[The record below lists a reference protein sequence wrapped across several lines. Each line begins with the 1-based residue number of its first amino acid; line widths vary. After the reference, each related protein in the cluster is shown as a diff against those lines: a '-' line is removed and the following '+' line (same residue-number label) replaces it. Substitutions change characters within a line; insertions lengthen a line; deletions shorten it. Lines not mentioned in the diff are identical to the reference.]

1 MVNILFN
8 SYFAKHSKFNYDFVG
23 NALCKDRW
31 IQLMHQYEKY
41 LDKNLLERE
50 EFIVP
55 KKIHQIWLGNKKL
68 PKKYW
73 KWMESWKKYNTD
85 WEYKLWDEESIKKLD
100 INQPEIYSKKI
111 NPGYRSDIIRYIIL
125 KKFGGLYVD
134 TDFEC
139 LRPIPEKLRTYKF
152 VSCVIFNNKPIIANG
167 MIMSCPNHILLKNI
181 LKNINLKDYKN
192 DINKI
197 MINSGPEKLTTEYF
211 SLINNIEQECLIL
224 PSNYFYPYPN
234 FMLNTKS
241 NRYEYVDKVT
251 IGIHHWE
258 MSWMKGSIISRIK
271 RKSNKYFNL
280 LFKNI
285 KGTLNEKKI

>member
-1 MVNILFN
+1 
-8 SYFAKHSKFNYDFVG
+8 
-23 NALCKDRW
+23 
-31 IQLMHQYEKY
+31 
-41 LDKNLLERE
+41 
-50 EFIVP
+50 
-55 KKIHQIWLGNKKL
+55 
-68 PKKYW
+68 
-73 KWMESWKKYNTD
+73 
-85 WEYKLWDEESIKKLD
+85 
-100 INQPEIYSKKI
+100 
-111 NPGYRSDIIRYIIL
+111 
-125 KKFGGLYVD
+125 
-134 TDFEC
+134 
-139 LRPIPEKLRTYKF
+139 
-152 VSCVIFNNKPIIANG
+152 
-167 MIMSCPNHILLKNI
+167 
-181 LKNINLKDYKN
+181 
-192 DINKI
+192 